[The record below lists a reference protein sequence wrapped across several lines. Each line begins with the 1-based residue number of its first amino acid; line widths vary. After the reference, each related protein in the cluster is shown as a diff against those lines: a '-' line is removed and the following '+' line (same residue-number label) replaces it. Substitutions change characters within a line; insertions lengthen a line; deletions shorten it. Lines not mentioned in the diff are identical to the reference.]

1 MLGTT
6 QITQDVSMSEHL
18 KQMYKL
24 PFTDEQI
31 SKIDSFF
38 ASIHDKDEHATVH
51 FTVHSDVESFAY
63 NLTLHRY
70 IEIDRMLESLYTEDL
85 VFSLNPV
92 KPGVLNNTMIK
103 THHLKKVDAFE
114 YPDVDIDPNME
125 YNVAVVRTV
134 EYYIRKAEDRV
145 ITDSINYDIII
156 LNTHL
161 DVPMNGIIF
170 EDLNDDD
177 LVLLEGDDTH
187 E

>member
-1 MLGTT
+1 M
-6 QITQDVSMSEHL
+6 
-18 KQMYKL
+18 
-24 PFTDEQI
+24 
-31 SKIDSFF
+31 
-38 ASIHDKDEHATVH
+38 
-51 FTVHSDVESFAY
+51 
-63 NLTLHRY
+63 
-70 IEIDRMLESLYTEDL
+70 
-85 VFSLNPV
+85 
-92 KPGVLNNTMIK
+92 
-103 THHLKKVDAFE
+103 KKVDAFE
-114 YPDVDIDPNME
+114 YPEVDIDPNME

-134 EYYIRKAEDRV
+134 EYYIRKSEDRV

>member
-1 MLGTT
+1 
-6 QITQDVSMSEHL
+6 
-18 KQMYKL
+18 
-24 PFTDEQI
+24 
-31 SKIDSFF
+31 
-38 ASIHDKDEHATVH
+38 
-51 FTVHSDVESFAY
+51 
-63 NLTLHRY
+63 
-70 IEIDRMLESLYTEDL
+70 
-85 VFSLNPV
+85 
-92 KPGVLNNTMIK
+92 
-103 THHLKKVDAFE
+103 
-114 YPDVDIDPNME
+114 ME